1 MSGKVRVHYP
11 RAPRHVIRRGNRQER
26 IFWN

>member
-11 RAPRHVIRRGNRQER
+11 RALRHVIRRDNRGER
-26 IFWN
+26 IFRN